1 MGLFNP
7 QAVNGVNTSFMRLG
21 SENQIDLASKINSLF
36 NEPLRREAAQ
46 QALFGN
52 QLQNTIQAEA
62 FRQSLENYPLHQR
75 LAQLNLQDAERKAIM
90 QPQLDKVTLAAYD
103 LLMQQAEKQSK
114 DQAKTPAGQ
123 TVQKTIEN
131 PEAPNIN
138 TTVVN
143 PSPTELVSLD
153 QVDTKWGYDN
163 GMGLAAMTYNK
174 LTPEA
179 VQSLQDISK
188 AVGYEDMGTILA
200 LKAMESGDKWDFTL
214 GQHGT
219 SSSARGQFGLTDGY
233 RADFFDKG
241 KGKAM
246 FEQFKT
252 NNKEAYEKAVKA
264 FGGND
269 DFIKDIFTIRAA
281 QLDGGYGMGEPT
293 SLAGAFKNIYFGHLL
308 GAQGGRNFL
317 AGYNELGTNEKRS
330 NTPISA
336 LVSQDAIKANPAMFT
351 GKDGK
356 LLSVQQFYN
365 KVASKADGVQEGL
378 KKALNIF
385 YNDGISNP
393 SPGTSREATWGNI
406 KKQENNNKIAT
417 KATMTNGELLSASP
431 EDKAVAREYA
441 TGISTTASLLGDNK
455 DGKLDVFSNVSALV
469 GVPHTY
475 IQKSGLQHIPS
486 FQKFAQSQNID
497 ELNENFDAM
506 KEDEAIGKA
515 LGDSDQGVLL
525 PLYLGMKSY
534 FNINMNSARAFT
546 MTSFDKDN
554 VRVFSKPAL
563 EKFST
568 MYTKLSQEH
577 SANAIA
583 GSKNKKLV
591 TGNLFEEPEVTNT
604 LNKVLKSVG
613 GLKGYNEMFYGQD

>member
-46 QALFGN
+46 QALFGS

-62 FRQSLENYPLHQR
+62 FRQSLENYPMQQR
-75 LAQLNLQDAERKAIM
+75 LAQLNLQDAERKAKL
-90 QPQLDKVTLAAYD
+90 QPQIDKVTLAAYD
-103 LLMQQAEKQSK
+103 LLMQQAEKQANG
-114 DQAKTPAGQ
+114 QATTPAGQ
-123 TVQKTIEN
+123 AVQKTVEN
-131 PEAPNIN
+131 PEAPNIT
-138 TTVVN
+138 TTVVK
-143 PSPTELVSLD
+143 PSPIEPTSLE
-153 QVDTKWGYDN
+153 QIDTKWGYDN
-163 GMGLAAMTYNK
+163 GMGLAAMTYNN

-179 VQSLQDISK
+179 LRSLQDVSK
-188 AVGYEDMGTILA
+188 AAGYDDVGNILA
-200 LKAMESGDKWDFTL
+200 LKAMESGDKWDFAL

-219 SSSARGQFGLTDGY
+219 SSSARGQFGLTDAY
-233 RADFFDKG
+233 RADFYENG

-293 SLAGAFKNIYFGHLL
+293 SLAGVFKNIYFGHFL
-308 GAQGGRNFL
+308 GAKGGRDFL
-317 AGYNELGTNEKRS
+317 AGYNELGTNENRS

-336 LVSQDAIKANPAMFT
+336 LVSKDAIKANPAMFT

-365 KVASKADGVQEGL
+365 KVASKTDGVQEGL

-385 YNDGISNP
+385 YNDGIFNTP
-393 SPGTSREATWGNI
+393 PGTGREAMLQNI
-406 KKQENNNKIAT
+406 TKQENNNKIAT
-417 KATMTNGELLSASP
+417 KAAMTAGERLSASP
-431 EDKAVAREYA
+431 EDKTVAREYA
-441 TGISTTASLLGDNK
+441 TGVSTTASLLGDNK
-455 DGKLDVFSNVSALV
+455 EGKLDVFSNVAGLV
-469 GVPHTY
+469 GVSPTY
-475 IQKSGLQHIPS
+475 IQKAGLQHSPT

-497 ELNENFDAM
+497 ELNENFEAM
-506 KEDEAIGKA
+506 QKDEEIGKA

-534 FNINMNSARAFT
+534 FDMNMNSAKAFT

-568 MYTKLSQEH
+568 MYTKLSQKH
-577 SANAIA
+577 SADSIA
-583 GSKNKKLV
+583 RSKNRQWFT
-591 TGNLFEEPEVTNT
+591 TGEDI
-604 LNKVLKSVG
+604 LKSREDGTLLTGEDAEAALRDLFG
-613 GLKGYNEMFYGQD
+613 GN

>member
-7 QAVNGVNTSFMRLG
+7 QSVNGVNTSFMRLG

-36 NEPLRREAAQ
+36 NEPLRRKAAQ

-62 FRQSLENYPLHQR
+62 FRQSLENYPMQQR
-75 LAQLNLQDAERKAIM
+75 LAQLNLQDAERKAKL
-90 QPQLDKVTLAAYD
+90 QPQIDKVTLAAYD
-103 LLMQQAEKQSK
+103 LLMKQAEKQANG
-114 DQAKTPAGQ
+114 QATTPAGQ
-123 TVQKTIEN
+123 AVQKTVEN
-131 PEAPNIN
+131 PEAPNI
-138 TTVVN
+138 TTIVVK
-143 PSPTELVSLD
+143 PSPIELTSLEQIDTE
-153 QVDTKWGYDN
+153 WEYDN
-163 GMGLAAMTYNK
+163 GMSLAAMTYNN

-179 VQSLQDISK
+179 VRSLQDVSK
-188 AVGYEDMGTILA
+188 AAGYDDVGNILA
-200 LKAMESGDKWDFTL
+200 LKAMESGAKWDFSL

-219 SSSARGQFGLTDGY
+219 RSSARGQFGLTNAY
-233 RADFFDKG
+233 RSDFYDNG

-246 FEQFKT
+246 FEQFKN

-281 QLDGGYGMGEPT
+281 QLNGGYGMGEPT
-293 SLAGAFKNIYFGHLL
+293 SLAGAFKNIYFGHFL
-308 GAQGGRNFL
+308 GAKGGRDFL
-317 AGYNELGTNEKRS
+317 AGYNELGTNENRN

-336 LVSQDAIKANPAMFT
+336 LVSKDAIKAQPAMFI

-356 LLSVQQFYN
+356 LLSVQQFYD
-365 KVASKADGVQEGL
+365 KIASKTDGVQEGL

-385 YNDGISNP
+385 YNDGISNTP
-393 SPGTSREATWGNI
+393 PGTGREAMWQNI
-406 KKQENNNKIAT
+406 TKQEKNNKVAT
-417 KATMTNGELLSASP
+417 KAAMTAGERLSASP
-431 EDKAVAREYA
+431 EDKTVAREYA
-441 TGISTTASLLGDNK
+441 TEVSTTASLLGDNK
-455 DGKLDVFSNVSALV
+455 DGKLDVFSNVAGLV
-469 GVPHTY
+469 GVSPTY
-475 IQKSGLQHIPS
+475 IQKAGLQHIPA

-497 ELNENFDAM
+497 ELNENFEEM
-506 KEDEAIGKA
+506 QKDEEIGKA

-534 FNINMNSARAFT
+534 FDMNMNSAKAFT

-554 VRVFSKPAL
+554 VRIFSKPAL

-583 GSKNKKLV
+583 RSKNRQWFT
-591 TGNLFEEPEVTNT
+591 TGEDILKPIEDGTPYLF
-604 LNKVLKSVG
+604 G
-613 GLKGYNEMFYGQD
+613 GD